1 MSVGNAFPGMQI
13 AVVKETSITE
23 DHRQQFKATK
33 SGEWG
38 T

>member
-13 AVVKETSITE
+13 AVVKETNITE
-23 DHRQQFKATK
+23 DHLQQFKATK
-33 SGEWG
+33 SGEWD